1 MSAHYS
7 EVIVTEKPTVALA
20 FAKYLSDRGY
30 RTIRVEGVKAFE
42 FRRNGLLSLSIGLRG
57 HVLDYDFPSEYNI
70 WAKVD
75 PRELFFTKP
84 ILVVREGAGKYV
96 RALRTIAKRTRRVIL
111 ALDADPE
118 GEGIA
123 FEVMRIMSF
132 ANPELEFKRAWF
144 SAVTPEDLAEAI
156 RKLREPNPNLA
167 NKVAARMV
175 LDLTIGAAFTRLLT
189 LSVKDELPRGRFLS
203 YGPCQTPVLYFVVK
217 RALEREQHKQKRYY
231 VVVAELLGD
240 GVRFAASVNL
250 GEDREKAA
258 EVFSRV
264 KSLKTAVVTK
274 SERAVVEVAP
284 PVPLNTVELERR
296 ASLYLNIRPKETL
309 DIAERLYQLGYI
321 SYPRTDTT
329 IYPPTLNLRKLAGF
343 FVSWEDAGWYVRK
356 ILSREL
362 KPTQGREDDKAHPPI
377 HPTRAASREE
387 LTKRLGEK
395 AWRVYELVVRHFLA
409 TLSEEAELE
418 RQKLEVDLGGL
429 KLQAEGR
436 RVLYPGFYYVYPYAR
451 PEEVYL
457 PYLVEGDEVE
467 VLKVRLE
474 ERKTQPPPYISESE
488 LLALMKRY
496 GIGTDATMQDHI
508 HTNVE
513 RKYFVVR
520 EKRCIP
526 TPLGKA
532 LLLSLLE
539 TVPQLVMPEVRGR
552 MEAALAA
559 IARGEEEPE
568 DVVRGVLEEFL
579 GYYDQLKSKM
589 PTLSERLRE
598 ALAEVYGSDGRAKG
612 AVAPEGGAKKQ
623 VYKRAGRRGE
633 EGFS

>member
-362 KPTQGREDDKAHPPI
+362 KPTRGREDDKAHPPI

>member
-1 MSAHYS
+1 MSTHYS
-7 EVIVTEKPTVALA
+7 EVIVAEKPTVALA
-20 FAKYLSDRGY
+20 FAKYLSEGGY
-30 RTIRVEGVKAFE
+30 RTVSIEGVKAFE
-42 FRRNGLLSLSIGLRG
+42 FRRNGLLSLSLGLRG
-57 HVLDYDFPSEYNI
+57 HILDYDFPSEYNV

-75 PRELFFTKP
+75 PRELFFVKP
-84 ILVVREGAGKYV
+84 VLVVREGAGKYV
-96 RALRTIAKRTRRVIL
+96 RALRSLATRTHRVIL

-123 FEVMRIMSF
+123 FEVMRIMRSV
-132 ANPELEFKRAWF
+132 NPELEFKRAWF
-144 SAVTPEDLAEAI
+144 SAVTPEDLAEAV

-189 LSVKDELPRGRFLS
+189 LSVKDNLPRGRFLS

-217 RALEREQHKQKRYY
+217 RALEREQYKQKRYY
-231 VVVAELLGD
+231 VLAAELLGD
-240 GVRFAASVNL
+240 GVRFTASVNL
-250 GEDREKAA
+250 GEDKEKAS
-258 EVFSRV
+258 EIFSRV
-264 KSLKTAVVTK
+264 RGLKTAVVVR
-274 SERAVVEVAP
+274 SERTVVNVPP

-329 IYPPTLNLRKLAGF
+329 IYPPTLNLRKLAGL
-343 FVSWEDAGWYVRK
+343 FVSWEDVGWYVRK

-377 HPTRAASREE
+377 HPTRAASKEE
-387 LTKRLGEK
+387 IARRLGEK
-395 AWRVYELVVRHFLA
+395 AWRLYELVARHFLA

-418 RQKLEVDLGGL
+418 RQKLEVKLGGL
-429 KLQAEGR
+429 RLSAEGR
-436 RVLYPGFYYVYPYAR
+436 RVLYPGFYYVYPYAK
-451 PEEVYL
+451 PEEAFL

-467 VLKVRLE
+467 VLKVKLE

-513 RKYFVVR
+513 RRYFVVR

-526 TPLGKA
+526 TPLGRA

-559 IARGEEEPE
+559 IARGEEEPR
-568 DVVRGVLEEFL
+568 DVVREVLEEFL
-579 GYYDQLKSKM
+579 GYYDQLKSRL
-589 PTLSERLRE
+589 PVLSQRLRE
-598 ALAEVYGSDGRAKG
+598 ALAEVYKSGEAEG
-612 AVAPEGGAKKQ
+612 AATSRRRAKKQ
-623 VYKRAGRRGE
+623 VYKRTRKERE

>member
-7 EVIVTEKPTVALA
+7 EVIVAEKPTVALA
-20 FAKYLSDRGY
+20 FAKYLSEGGY
-30 RTIRVEGVKAFE
+30 RTVSVEGVKAFE
-42 FRRNGLLSLSIGLRG
+42 FRRNGLLSLSLGLRG
-57 HVLDYDFPSEYNI
+57 HILDYDFPSEYNV

-75 PRELFFTKP
+75 PRELFFVKP
-84 ILVVREGAGKYV
+84 VLVVREGAWKYV
-96 RALRTIAKRTRRVIL
+96 RALRSLAARTHRVIL

-123 FEVMRIMSF
+123 FEVMRIMRSV
-132 ANPELEFKRAWF
+132 NPELEFKRAWF
-144 SAVTPEDLAEAI
+144 SAVTPEDLSEAM

-189 LSVKDELPRGRFLS
+189 LSVKDGLPRGRFLS

-217 RALEREQHKQKRYY
+217 RALEREQYKQKRYY
-231 VVVAELLGD
+231 VLAAELLGD
-240 GVRFAASVNL
+240 GVRFTASVNL
-250 GEDREKAA
+250 GEDKEKAS
-258 EVFSRV
+258 EIFSRV
-264 KSLKTAVVTK
+264 RGLKTAVVVR
-274 SERAVVEVAP
+274 SERTVVNVPP

-296 ASLYLNIRPKETL
+296 ASLYLNLRPKETL

-329 IYPPTLNLRKLAGF
+329 IYPPTLNLRKLAGL
-343 FVSWEDAGWYVRK
+343 FVGWEDVGWYVRK
-356 ILSREL
+356 ILFRGL
-362 KPTQGREDDKAHPPI
+362 RPTQGREDDKAHPPI
-377 HPTRAASREE
+377 HPTRAASKEE
-387 LTKRLGEK
+387 IARRLGEK
-395 AWRVYELVVRHFLA
+395 AWRLYELVARHFLA

-418 RQKLEVDLGGL
+418 RQKLEVELGGL
-429 KLQAEGR
+429 RLSAEGR
-436 RVLYPGFYYVYPYAR
+436 RVLYPGFYYVYPYAK
-451 PEEVYL
+451 PEEAFL

-467 VLKVRLE
+467 VLKVKLE

-513 RKYFVVR
+513 RRYFVIR

-526 TPLGKA
+526 TPLGRA

-568 DVVRGVLEEFL
+568 DVVREVLEEFL
-579 GYYDQLKSKM
+579 GYYDQLKSKL
-589 PTLSERLRE
+589 PVLSQRLRE
-598 ALAEVYGSDGRAKG
+598 ALAEVYKSGEAEG
-612 AVAPEGGAKKQ
+612 AATSRRRAKKQ
-623 VYKRAGRRGE
+623 VYKRTRKERE

>member
-377 HPTRAASREE
+377 HPTRAASGEE

-598 ALAEVYGSDGRAKG
+598 ALAEVYGSDGKAKG
-612 AVAPEGGAKKQ
+612 AVAPEGGTKKQ

>member
-1 MSAHYS
+1 MSAQYS
-7 EVIVTEKPTVALA
+7 EVIVAEKPAVALA
-20 FAKYLSDRGY
+20 FAKYLSDGGY
-30 RTIRVEGVKAFE
+30 RVVNVEGVKAFE
-42 FRRNGLLSLSIGLRG
+42 FRRNGLFSLSLGLRG
-57 HVLDYDFPSEYNI
+57 HILDYDFPSEYNI

-75 PRELFFTKP
+75 PRELFFVKP
-84 ILVVREGAGKYV
+84 VLVVREGAGKYV
-96 RALRTIAKRTRRVIL
+96 KALRSLATRTRRVIL

-123 FEVMRIMSF
+123 FEVMRIMS
-132 ANPELEFKRAWF
+132 AVNPELEFRRAWF
-144 SAVTPEDLAEAI
+144 SAVTPEDLAEAMK
-156 RKLREPNPNLA
+156 KLREPNPNLA

-217 RALEREQHKQKRYY
+217 RALEREQYKQKRYY
-231 VVVAELLGD
+231 VLVAELLGD
-240 GVRFAASVNL
+240 GVRFTASVNL
-250 GEDREKAA
+250 GEDKEKAA
-258 EVFSRV
+258 GIFSEVKGLR
-264 KSLKTAVVTK
+264 TAVVVR
-274 SERAVVEVAP
+274 SERTVVSVSP

-329 IYPPTLNLRKLAGF
+329 IYPPTLNLRKLAGL
-343 FVSWEDAGWYVRK
+343 FVNWEDVGWYVRK
-356 ILSREL
+356 ILSRDL

-377 HPTRAASREE
+377 HPTRAVSKEE
-387 LTKRLGEK
+387 IIRRLGEK
-395 AWRVYELVVRHFLA
+395 AWRLYELVARHFLA

-418 RQKLEVDLGGL
+418 KQKLEVELGSL
-429 KLQAEGR
+429 RLSAEGR
-436 RVLYPGFYYVYPYAR
+436 RVLYPGFYYVYPYAK
-451 PEEVYL
+451 PEEVFL

-467 VLKVRLE
+467 VLKIRLE

-513 RKYFVVR
+513 RRYFAIR

-526 TPLGKA
+526 TPLGRA

-539 TVPQLVMPEVRGR
+539 AAPQLVMPEVRGR
-552 MEAALAA
+552 MERALAA
-559 IARGEEEPE
+559 IARGEEEPG
-568 DVVRGVLEEFL
+568 DVVKEVLEEFL
-579 GYYDQLKSKM
+579 GYYDQLKSRL
-589 PTLSERLRE
+589 PAFSQRLRE
-598 ALAEVYGSDGRAKG
+598 ALAEVYRGGEAGGRAT
-612 AVAPEGGAKKQ
+612 PRNRAKK
-623 VYKRAGRRGE
+623 
-633 EGFS
+633 